1 MVNLFKDMILS
12 EFSLHSRLSADTKPI
27 FSFEKSELFLV
38 NDARW
43 PWLIVVPTIPDSVE
57 WHELEEKSG
66 QLIDQD
72 VSLAAKVLKQIT
84 NCEKINIASLGNMV
98 RQLHI
103 HIVARDTGDPN
114 WPNPVWGFGEKI
126 AYKDED
132 AQDLIEKIS
141 LKLEETT
148 A

>member
-1 MVNLFKDMILS
+1 M
-12 EFSLHSRLSADTKPI
+12 
-27 FSFEKSELFLV
+27 

-43 PWLIVVPTIPDSVE
+43 PWLIIVPSIADSVE
-57 WHELEEKSG
+57 WHELEDKSG

-72 VSLAAKVLKQIT
+72 VRRAAKALKQIT

-126 AYKDED
+126 VYEDED
-132 AQDLIEKIS
+132 AQDLIEKI
-141 LKLEETT
+141 KFNLEECT

>member
-1 MVNLFKDMILS
+1 MSD
-12 EFSLHSRLSADTKPI
+12 FSLNSRLMADTKPI
-27 FSFEKSELFLV
+27 CSFEKSELLLM

-43 PWLIVVPTIPDSVE
+43 PWLIVVPSIAGSVE
-57 WHELEEKSG
+57 WHELESKSG
-66 QLIDQD
+66 LLIDHD
-72 VSLAAKVLKQIT
+72 VSRSANALKQIT

-103 HIVARDTGDPN
+103 HIVARSAGDPN

-126 AYKDED
+126 TYVEKD
-132 AQDLIEKIS
+132 AQELIEKI
-141 LKLEETT
+141 KFNLEVNT